1 MVSTS
6 LKGPSKIQ
14 LGRKP
19 ERERERWHNEDY
31 DDGYRTY
38 CRGCGRARV
47 WRQRV
52 GDGHS
57 GKPGPV
63 LRGGLEEYVV
73 VSSSPHTPKTHT
85 YHSLVPRL
93 CARAYHTH
101 LPKLG
106 GTSSSSCALSVC
118 VSDNHTYT
126 FFWNSVSDV
135 HVCVCMTLRNFSTCF
150 APKNSLRP
158 HCNTIFPDGHVVT
171 LTEIRYK
178 GTLLFT

>member
-1 MVSTS
+1 MVCRLHSRAHQKS
-6 LKGPSKIQ
+6 NSGERQ
-14 LGRKP
+14 RER
-19 ERERERWHNEDY
+19 ERERERWHDEDY

-73 VSSSPHTPKTHT
+73 VSSSPPAPPKTHT
-85 YHSLVPRL
+85 YHTLVPRL

-106 GTSSSSCALSVC
+106 GTSSSSCALCVC
-118 VSDNHTYT
+118 VLFYSWRMCIHACAKY
-126 FFWNSVSDV
+126 
-135 HVCVCMTLRNFSTCF
+135 TLRKCVGWT
-150 APKNSLRP
+150 
-158 HCNTIFPDGHVVT
+158 
-171 LTEIRYK
+171 
-178 GTLLFT
+178 